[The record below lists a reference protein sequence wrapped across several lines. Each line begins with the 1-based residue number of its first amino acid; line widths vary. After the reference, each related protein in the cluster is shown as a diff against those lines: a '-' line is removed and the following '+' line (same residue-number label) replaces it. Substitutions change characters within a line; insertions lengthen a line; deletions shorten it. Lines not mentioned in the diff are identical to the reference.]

1 MTARQANA
9 IALALLL
16 VALPAGG
23 SEVVRNTDPDGDG
36 SLREAIDDAKKGEAV
51 VFASDVRGTIEL
63 DDSLE
68 IDKPLT
74 IKGPGADLLTIR
86 SNGAPVF
93 VVGDTV
99 NITGLTLAGGEAVVR
114 MEKGKLTL
122 LDCAVRGGAGNG
134 IEAEKGKLIVYR
146 TLVTA
151 NQGAGITTEKAD
163 VACVGST
170 IADNGGAGIRSEDGA
185 VTAENCT
192 IIDNRG
198 AGLETAGGQ
207 VSAHNTLVARNLTAC
222 VGSVLSKGYN
232 LVDDG
237 SCAFAQPGDVQTEDP
252 RVARLENNGGPTETA
267 ALTGGSPAIDGGDP
281 AGCTDPVSKGLLTID
296 QRGTKRPSGDRCDI
310 GAFEQP
316 VAVTG
321 TTVNRILALVDGEPI
336 TQHQLEQFVATDP
349 RLAQARGATQ
359 AQLLEVLI
367 TDRLVDKEADAQ
379 GITIS
384 DAEVDRYID
393 DIRRQNHISETQL
406 LAALAQ
412 QGLTLE
418 RYRQQIGDE
427 IKRAQLIN
435 REIRAKVSVSP
446 EEIDRQV
453 KAGGKETEDQAAR
466 DQLEATASDQVSVS
480 QIMLTIPKQ
489 ASPEEIDAIKAKA
502 AALHDQL
509 EGGADFAEL
518 AKRES
523 QDGAAASGGKLGTLK
538 VGDLRPELASALAS
552 LKPGEYSAPI
562 QTSSGVHI
570 IRLDERVEA
579 GEAKASDTEREEIK
593 EKLYAKALEE
603 RYQRWL
609 KEDLRSRHLVEILP

>member
-1 MTARQANA
+1 MSTAKGT
-9 IALALLL
+9 IVALTLLL
-16 VALPAGG
+16 VVPTASA
-23 SEVVRNTDPDGDG
+23 SEVVRNTDPVGDG
-36 SLREAIDDAKKGEAV
+36 SLREAIDDADDGEAV

-63 DDSLE
+63 DEALE

-86 SNGAPVF
+86 SSGESVF
-93 VVGDTV
+93 VITDTASISGV
-99 NITGLTLAGGEAVVR
+99 TIAGGEATIR

-122 LDCAVRGGAGNG
+122 LDCAARNSAGNG
-134 IEAEKGKLIVYR
+134 IEAERGKIVVYR
-146 TLVTA
+146 TLVA
-151 NQGAGITTEKAD
+151 GNHGAGIASGQAD

-170 IADNGGAGIRSEDGA
+170 IADNGGAGIRTEEGA
-185 VTAENCT
+185 VTSDNCT
-192 IIDNRG
+192 LLDNRG

-207 VSAHNTLVARNLTAC
+207 VSAHNTIIVRNLTAC
-222 VGSVLSKGYN
+222 VGSVLSRGHN

-237 SCAFAQPGDVQTEDP
+237 SCGFAQPGDVQSEDP
-252 RVARLENNGGPTETA
+252 RVAALAHNGGPTETA

-281 AGCTDPVSKGLLTID
+281 EGCVDPVSKGLLIVD
-296 QRGTKRPSGDRCDI
+296 QRGMRRPSGARCDI

-336 TQHQLEQFVATDP
+336 TQHQLEQFAATDP
-349 RLAQARGATQ
+349 RIAQARGISQ
-359 AQLLEVLI
+359 AQLLDVLI

-379 GITIS
+379 GITAS
-384 DAEVDRYID
+384 DSEVDRYIA
-393 DIRRQNHISETQL
+393 DIRRQNRISEAQL
-406 LAALAQ
+406 RDALAQ

-435 REIRAKVSVSP
+435 REIRGKISISP
-446 EEIDRQV
+446 EEIERHY
-453 KAGGKETEDQAAR
+453 KAEGKQPDAETDGDQAEVAAP
-466 DQLEATASDQVSVS
+466 DEVSVS
-480 QIMLTIPKQ
+480 QIMLTIPKD

-502 AALHDQL
+502 DALHDEL
-509 EGGADFAEL
+509 EGGADFAEV

-538 VGDLRPELASALAS
+538 VGDLRPELAEALAE
-552 LKPGEYSAPI
+552 LEPGEYSNPI
-562 QTSSGVHI
+562 QTGSGVHI
-570 IRLDERVEA
+570 IRLDERTGA
-579 GEAKASDTEREEIK
+579 REAKASDSEREEIK

-603 RYQRWL
+603 RYARWL
-609 KEDLRSRHLVEILP
+609 KEDLRSRHVVEILP